1 MSCGSHRS
9 RACLCRVLRRWCAN
23 LGYVVDMPAWV
34 TYGIRG
40 DVVDVPTWVMWLCA
54 SIGGVLRW
62 WIAWVILEEIL
73 VVS

>member
-23 LGYVVDMPAWV
+23 LGYVVDMLAWV

-40 DVVDVPTWVMWLCA
+40 NVVGVPTGIMWLCA
-54 SIGGVLRW
+54 SIGGVLRS
-62 WIAWVILEEIL
+62 WIALVILEETL